1 MASFDDV
8 WTRIESHAGQT
19 FNTAT
24 GLPFTY
30 QVLGNYLKVT
40 RDGREINRSL
50 SRRNFRKASAS
61 MPAAKPTDIK
71 ESQGS
76 AYTWGILMDPR
87 IRGEAW

>member
-8 WTRIESHAGQT
+8 WTRIERRAGQT
-19 FNTAT
+19 FTTAT

-30 QVLGNYLKVT
+30 CVPGEYLKVS
-40 RDGREINRSL
+40 RNGLEINRSL
-50 SRRNFRKASAS
+50 SRTNFTKAAAA
-61 MPAAKPTDIK
+61 MPTAKPSDIK

-76 AYTWGILMDPR
+76 AYTWAILMDGR